1 MTNFVL
7 DSSVT
12 LAWAFGDQGDHYTD
26 GVLSALL
33 EGEALVPTLWVLE
46 VANGLF
52 VAERRQRLTPA
63 EADGFARNLAAL
75 PIRLDESDT
84 PQGVGH
90 ILTLGRSPW
99 PHGLR
104 RRLCRPGAAPRP
116 AFGDQGR
123 DPAHRRTQGRARGSI
138 PGRRR
143 GRDTTRE
150 PSSRKGTLV
159 LFTRLHLRRPNR
171 NNRSFISDQRGEI
184 R

>member
-75 PIRLDESDT
+75 PIRLDDSDT

-90 ILTLGRSPW
+90 ILTLGRS
-99 PHGLR
+99 HG
-104 RRLCRPGAAPRP
+104 PTVYGAAYVDLALRLDLPL
-116 AFGDQGR
+116 ATKDETL
-123 DPAHRRTQGRARGSI
+123 RTAARKAGARLYTRQETRA
-138 PGRRR
+138 
-143 GRDTTRE
+143 
-150 PSSRKGTLV
+150 
-159 LFTRLHLRRPNR
+159 
-171 NNRSFISDQRGEI
+171 
-184 R
+184 